1 MKCQLIT
8 CLPKLHSLFMRKFSN
23 YILFI
28 SVLGLCL
35 VFTTCKTSKT
45 KIVNRIEPNPAI
57 LLGVWQL
64 KDASIFEKWAQISVT
79 EYLGVLYDMSTGI
92 AQINKSMRVYKSDDN
107 WFFFE
112 VKTNENKYQAVQ
124 FVWSPDPLWP
134 LKFINEKNDYPN
146 VVKYRITED
155 SSLIT
160 QISTLQGEKVKEFI
174 FHKFVMK

>member
-1 MKCQLIT
+1 
-8 CLPKLHSLFMRKFSN
+8 
-23 YILFI
+23 
-28 SVLGLCL
+28 
-35 VFTTCKTSKT
+35 
-45 KIVNRIEPNPAI
+45 
-57 LLGVWQL
+57 VWQL

>member
-28 SVLGLCL
+28 SVLGLSL
-35 VFTTCKTSKT
+35 SFITCKTSKT
-45 KIVNRIEPNPAI
+45 KIVNKLEPNPAI

-79 EYLGVLYDMSTGI
+79 EYLGVSYDMSTGI
-92 AQINKSMRVYKSDDN
+92 AEINENMRVFKSDDN
-107 WFFFE
+107 WVFE
-112 VKTNENKYQAVQ
+112 AKTKENKFQAVQ

-134 LKFINEKNDYPN
+134 LKFINDKNDYPN

-155 SSLIT
+155 SSLIA
-160 QISTLQGEKVKEFI
+160 QISTLQGEKVTEFI
-174 FHKFVMK
+174 FHKVVMK